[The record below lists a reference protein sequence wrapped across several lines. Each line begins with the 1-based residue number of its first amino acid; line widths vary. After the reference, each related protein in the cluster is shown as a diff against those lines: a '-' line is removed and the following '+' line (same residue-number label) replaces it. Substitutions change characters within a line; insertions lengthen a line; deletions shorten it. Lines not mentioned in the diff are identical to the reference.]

1 MTRPTAL
8 IVAIAAWLA
17 LTGASAPISWTVPAN
32 AATRWVEVIV
42 RDANG
47 VEWAAPVYADSA
59 RTRPHV
65 PKAAGRDT
73 AWIAEP
79 AGAVIHWLR
88 PCNYAGCADAW
99 SNRLIG
105 SAGLRDTLYTLTRG
119 PGGRPLQ
126 SPVWQWARYGRVGF
140 SLQVGDT
147 AAARIVAQELVQRA
161 NSAKLTKVYGYWML
175 RGVPVLVE
183 DHDPP
188 RIDP

>member
-1 MTRPTAL
+1 MKPAL
-8 IVAIAAWLA
+8 AFLAWLA
-17 LTGASAPISWTVPAN
+17 LTGASVPLSWTVPTN
-32 AATRWVEVIV
+32 AVTRRVEVIV

-88 PCNYAGCADAW
+88 PCNYAGCQEQW

-105 SAGLRDTLYTLTRG
+105 SAGLRDTLYTITRG
-119 PGGRPLQ
+119 PGAKPLPEYPWKR
-126 SPVWQWARYGRVGF
+126 SVFGRVGWG
-140 SLQVGDT
+140 LAPGDS
-147 AAARIVAQELVQRA
+147 AAAAIRHQEDVQRVHSVKLVQI
-161 NSAKLTKVYGYWML
+161 YGKWML
-175 RGVPVLVE
+175 RGVAVTAP
-183 DHDPP
+183 DFNPP